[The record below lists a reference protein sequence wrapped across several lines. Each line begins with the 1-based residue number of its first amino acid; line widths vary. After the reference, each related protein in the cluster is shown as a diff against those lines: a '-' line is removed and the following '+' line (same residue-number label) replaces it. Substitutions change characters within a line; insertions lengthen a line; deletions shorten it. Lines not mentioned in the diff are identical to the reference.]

1 MMNKKGMI
9 IILEA
14 KSFFIPF
21 SKALQKRGARARVIE
36 EREREEKKVSGRTRG
51 MNIVLHIKDKL
62 QLVNNAKPRHC
73 TAVLQ

>member
-21 SKALQKRGARARVIE
+21 SKALQKRGTRAGVRV
-36 EREREEKKVSGRTRG
+36 REREGKRREKVSGRENR
-51 MNIVLHIKDKL
+51 MRELCED
-62 QLVNNAKPRHC
+62 QLILGEN
-73 TAVLQ
+73 

>member
-21 SKALQKRGARARVIE
+21 SKALQK
-36 EREREEKKVSGRTRG
+36 REREEKKVSGRTRG

>member
-36 EREREEKKVSGRTRG
+36 ERERGKKGEWE
-51 MNIVLHIKDKL
+51 NE
-62 QLVNNAKPRHC
+62 RHEYC
-73 TAVLQ
+73 AAH